1 MQKVAPTK
9 QARLAGFTL
18 IELMVTVAIV
28 AILASIAYPAYQTQV
43 QQTHR
48 RQAIAEV
55 LEMSQR
61 MEKIRAQTFAYTAG
75 DGFSEVRERYTLTSD
90 VAEDGSSYT
99 ITATPDVT
107 SDQVNDRCGTFS
119 FASNGTWTFANG
131 LAYADCR

>member
-9 QARLAGFTL
+9 QARQAGFTL

-28 AILASIAYPAYQTQV
+28 AILASIAYPAYQNQV

-75 DGFSEVRERYTLTSD
+75 NGFSEVRERYTLTSAVGANGD
-90 VAEDGSSYT
+90 TYT
-99 ITATPDVT
+99 ITATPDVN
-107 SDQVNDRCGTFS
+107 SGQVNDRCGTFR